1 MELSNNQKKALAL
14 VTSAS
19 FILNNLGI
27 LSSKNLVKASCFNKN
42 KTYTEEM
49 IKDMIGNIN
58 IEFDTMRFVNHEPM
72 YIINNEENIINN
84 EENTEEMINEDG
96 TEYPLNIVGEL
107 PLDFTSTED
116 MISFYSKVFEL
127 DENVI
132 SNTINNIIEQ
142 DSDAF
147 YEDNIINGIEYNSR
161 EEAILRTV
169 RDIYTNSSNYNL
181 NRDEIHTEY
190 ELNDLSPEEFIYK
203 FSHVIGINPNIALAV
218 AYSESGRSLSSHNFL
233 TNYNVAGLHPR
244 EGYNRPTTREG
255 YVIYQNMAD
264 GLLDFVII
272 LHDNFYVTEEDG
284 IDRINTMSRSYSEV
298 PSHWRNLVSSNY
310 YNLINNGYDN
320 VYESNNPNNEFVYSL
335 ILENE

>member
-1 MELSNNQKKALAL
+1 MILSNKQKKALAII
-14 VTSAS
+14 TSSS
-19 FILNNLGI
+19 FLLNNFGI
-27 LSSKNLVKASCFNKN
+27 LGSKNLVKASSYDKSKTMIEELNKDIVE
-42 KTYTEEM
+42 KS
-49 IKDMIGNIN
+49 N

-72 YIINNEENIINN
+72 YIINPEEENINY
-84 EENTEEMINEDG
+84 EEFNDEMINEDG
-96 TEYPLNIVGEL
+96 MDYPLNIVGEL

-147 YEDNIINGIEYNSR
+147 YENNTINGIEYNSR

-181 NRDEIHTEY
+181 DRDEIHTEY

-244 EGYNRPTTREG
+244 QGYNRPTTREG

-310 YNLINNGYDN
+310 YNLVNNGYDN
-320 VYESNNPNNEFVYSL
+320 VYESNNPDREFVYSL